1 LNIIFFNCDL
11 NLIRNRF
18 IVDSFKI
25 QSIDFYMQ
33 KRAYRIIGFFK
44 LCFYFLQL
52 FYKKFDFIYLGMG
65 SQPYVLIA
73 KIPAIIRRKEIIF
86 DAFVS
91 VYNTEVEDRKRY
103 TANSLRARYLWYL
116 DRYSC
121 LFSNT
126 VILDTNEHISYFQN
140 EFNLSNCVFRRV
152 LIGSYENKYLNIKP
166 KLEYDILFF
175 GNFIPLQ
182 GVEFIVESASLI
194 DSSINVH
201 LIGDGQTYSSA
212 RAQAKNLGVQ
222 NIIFHG
228 SLSHDNVMQCIMK
241 CRVGLGIFG
250 NTEKAKRV
258 IPHKAYEIIASRKPL
273 LTGDSPAIREI
284 FTPGEDCLVCQMSSA
299 HSLATTIQNSITDE
313 NELGRIAFN
322 GYKLYKKLCTP
333 TVIGNNFTKKIIY
346 R

>member
-1 LNIIFFNCDL
+1 MFFNYDI
-11 NLIRNRF
+11 NLIRNKF
-18 IVDSFKI
+18 ILEALNLSNEQKIIQLRSFGLLGK
-25 QSIDFYMQ
+25 
-33 KRAYRIIGFFK
+33 FK
-44 LCFYFLQL
+44 LVLFVVQL
-52 FYKKFDFIYLGMG
+52 FYKKFDIIYLGMG
-65 SQPYVLIA
+65 SHPYVLIA
-73 KIPAIIRRKEIIF
+73 RIPAILRRKKIIF

-103 TANSLRARYLWYL
+103 TENSLRARYLWYL

-126 VILDTNEHISYFQN
+126 VILDTDEHISYFQN

-152 LIGSYENKYLNIKP
+152 LIGSYENKYLNVTP
-166 KLEYDILFF
+166 KLEYDVLFF

-201 LIGDGQTYSSA
+201 LVGDGQTYSSA

-228 SLSHDNVMQCIMK
+228 SLSHDKVMQCIMK

-299 HSLATTIQNSITDE
+299 HSLATTIQNSIEDE
-313 NELGRIAFN
+313 NELRRIAYN
-322 GYKLYKKLCTP
+322 GYKLYNRFCTP
-333 TVIGNNFTKKIIY
+333 AVIGSDFTKRIF
-346 R
+346 